1 MINFQNNRAR
11 QKMTNLTAIDVA
23 KWMIKEL
30 DNQEILYPEW
40 VVWEIQELFGDN
52 FVSENENGNLSITK
66 NVLKEFR
73 KLTEREVVWMRSE
86 KAWRRLYEDEEYE
99 GRQTY

>member
-1 MINFQNNRAR
+1 MISFQNNRAR
-11 QKMTNLTAIDVA
+11 QKMTNITAIDVA

-40 VVWEIQELFGDN
+40 AVWEIQELFGDN

-66 NVLKEFR
+66 NVLKEFH
-73 KLTEREVVWMRSE
+73 KLTEIEVVWMRSE
-86 KAWRRLYEDEEYE
+86 KAWRRLFEDEEYE

>member
-1 MINFQNNRAR
+1 MISFKNNRAR

-40 VVWEIQELFGDN
+40 AVWEIQELFGNN

>member
-1 MINFQNNRAR
+1 
-11 QKMTNLTAIDVA
+11 MTEFTAIDVA

-30 DNQEILYPEW
+30 DEQELLYPEW
-40 VVWEIQELFGDN
+40 AVWEIQELFGDN
-52 FVSENENGNLSITK
+52 FVSENENGHLSISK
-66 NVLKEFR
+66 NILKEFR
-73 KLTEREVVWMRSE
+73 KLTEGEVLWMRSE

>member
-1 MINFQNNRAR
+1 
-11 QKMTNLTAIDVA
+11 MTNVTAFDVA

-30 DNQEILYPEW
+30 DEQEYLDQEW
-40 VVWEIQELFGDN
+40 TVWEIQDLFGDD
-52 FVSENENGNLSITK
+52 FIHEKENGNLSIAK

-73 KLTEREVVWMRSE
+73 KLTEGEVVWMRSE

>member
-1 MINFQNNRAR
+1 
-11 QKMTNLTAIDVA
+11 MTKLTAIDIA

-30 DNQEILYPEW
+30 DDQEVLYPEW
-40 VVWEIQELFGDN
+40 AVWEIQELFGDD
-52 FVSENENGNLSITK
+52 FISENENGNISISK

>member
-1 MINFQNNRAR
+1 
-11 QKMTNLTAIDVA
+11 MTNVTAFDVA

-30 DNQEILYPEW
+30 DEQEYLDQEW
-40 VVWEIQELFGDN
+40 TVWEIQDLFGDDFIN
-52 FVSENENGNLSITK
+52 EKENGNISIAK

-73 KLTEREVVWMRSE
+73 KLTEGEVVWMRSE
-86 KAWRRLYEDEEYE
+86 KAWRRLYADEEYE

>member
-1 MINFQNNRAR
+1 
-11 QKMTNLTAIDVA
+11 MTKLTAIDIA

-30 DNQEILYPEW
+30 DDQEVLYPEW
-40 VVWEIQELFGDN
+40 AVWEIQELFGDE
-52 FVSENENGNLSITK
+52 FISENENGNISISK

>member
-1 MINFQNNRAR
+1 MISFQNNRAR

-40 VVWEIQELFGDN
+40 AVWEIQELFGDN
-52 FVSENENGNLSITK
+52 FVSENENGNLSISK

-73 KLTEREVVWMRSE
+73 KLTEREVVWMHSE

>member
-1 MINFQNNRAR
+1 MANI
-11 QKMTNLTAIDVA
+11 TITDVA

-30 DNQEILYPEW
+30 DEQEYLYPQYT
-40 VVWEIQELFGDN
+40 VWDIQDLFGDN
-52 FVSENENGNLSITK
+52 FIYENENGGLSITK
-66 NVLKEFR
+66 ETLKEFR
-73 KLTEREVVWMRSE
+73 RLTEGTVVWMRSE

>member
-1 MINFQNNRAR
+1 MISFQNNRAR
-11 QKMTNLTAIDVA
+11 QKMTNLAAIDIA

-30 DNQEILYPEW
+30 DEQEYLHQEW
-40 VVWEIQELFGDN
+40 VVWEIQELFGDD
-52 FVSENENGNLSITK
+52 FVYEKENGNLSISK

-73 KLTEREVVWMRSE
+73 KLTDGEVVWMGSE

-99 GRQTY
+99 GRQAY

>member
-1 MINFQNNRAR
+1 MISFQNNRAR

-40 VVWEIQELFGDN
+40 AVWEIQELFGDN
-52 FVSENENGNLSITK
+52 FVSENENGNLSISK

>member
-1 MINFQNNRAR
+1 MINSQDNGAKI
-11 QKMTNLTAIDVA
+11 KMTKLTAIDIA

-30 DNQEILYPEW
+30 DDQEVLYPEW
-40 VVWEIQELFGDN
+40 AVWEIQELFGDE
-52 FVSENENGNLSITK
+52 FISENENGNISISK